1 MTEEQK
7 EKMNET
13 RKKNAE
19 ARKEKRAART
29 LMFEKMQR
37 ACIDV
42 LDDPNA
48 STKAKLNAVTLLQNM
63 EKNRENRRV
72 FE

>member
-7 EKMNET
+7 RKMNET

-19 ARKEKRAART
+19 ARKAKSAART
-29 LMFEKMQR
+29 LMFEKMQK
-37 ACIDV
+37 ACVDV

-48 STKAKLNAVTLLQNM
+48 SAKTKLNAVTLLQNM
-63 EKNRENRRV
+63 EKIGGNRR
-72 FE
+72 